1 MKTTIS
7 LLTLIL
13 IIGLSGCQTQL
24 DDPAVTLDTPA
35 PMVHTIS
42 SNFSRIVVIRLK
54 NGTDLLEGLQKGVE
68 KENIKN
74 AVILSGIGSLTDYHV
89 HTVDNRTFPPKSV
102 FMKDD
107 VPVDLLNVNGYV
119 IDGRIHCHITFTTDK
134 KALGGHLEPDSKA
147 FTFAIITLGVLDEPV
162 SLERVDDYTWH

>member
-13 IIGLSGCQTQL
+13 IIGLSGCQTHL

-42 SNFSRIVVIRLK
+42 SNFSRIVVVRLK
-54 NGTDLLEGLQKGVE
+54 NGTDLLEGLQRAVE
-68 KENIKN
+68 KEKIKN

-89 HTVDNRTFPPKSV
+89 HTVDNRTFPPKSI

-107 VPVDLLNVNGYV
+107 VPTDLLNVNGYV

-134 KALGGHLEPDSKA
+134 KALGGHLEPDTKA
-147 FTFAIITLGVLDEPV
+147 FTFAIITLGILDEPV
-162 SLERVDDYTWH
+162 NLQRIDDYTWH

>member
-13 IIGLSGCQTQL
+13 IIGLSGCQTQS
-24 DDPAVTLDTPA
+24 DPYASPTPVA
-35 PMVHTIS
+35 HTIS
-42 SNFSRIVVIRLK
+42 SDFSRVVVIRLK
-54 NGTDLLEGLQKGVE
+54 NGTDLLEGLQKAVE
-68 KENIKN
+68 QQKIKN

-107 VPVDLLNVNGYV
+107 VPTDLLTVTGYV

-134 KALGGHLEPDSKA
+134 KALGGHLEPDTKA
-147 FTFAIITLGVLDEPV
+147 FTFAIITLGVLEEPV
-162 SLERVDDYTWH
+162 NLQRFDDYNWH

>member
-7 LLTLIL
+7 LLTLML

-24 DDPAVTLDTPA
+24 DHPVVTLDTPA
-35 PMVHTIS
+35 PMAYTINS
-42 SNFSRIVVIRLK
+42 SFSRIVVVRLK
-54 NGTDLLEGLQKGVE
+54 NGTDLLEGLQKAVE

-89 HTVDNRTFPPKSV
+89 HTVGNRTFPPKSV

-107 VPVDLLNVNGYV
+107 VPTDLLNVTGYIV
-119 IDGRIHCHITFTTDK
+119 DGRVHCHITFTTEK
-134 KALGGHLEPDSKA
+134 KALGGHLEPETKA
-147 FTFAIITLGVLDEPV
+147 FTFAIITLGVFEEGTSLD
-162 SLERVDDYTWH
+162 RVDDYTWH

>member
-1 MKTTIS
+1 MKAINS
-7 LLTLIL
+7 LLISVLISAQL
-13 IIGLSGCQTQL
+13 GCTTQTQFHS
-24 DDPAVTLDTPA
+24 PSSAA
-35 PMVHTIS
+35 PPVHTIS
-42 SNFSRIVVIRLK
+42 SDFSRVVVIRLK
-54 NGTDLLEGLQKGVE
+54 NGTDLLEGLQKAVE
-68 KENIKN
+68 QQKIKN

-107 VPVDLLNVNGYV
+107 VPTDLLTVTGYV

-134 KALGGHLEPDSKA
+134 KALGGHLEPDTKA

-162 SLERVDDYTWH
+162 SLERFDDYTWH

>member
-7 LLTLIL
+7 LLMLIL
-13 IIGLSGCQTQL
+13 IISASSCNTQTQF
-24 DDPAVTLDTPA
+24 DSYASPA
-35 PMVHTIS
+35 PVAHTIS
-42 SNFSRIVVIRLK
+42 SNFSRVVVVRLK
-54 NGTDLLEGLQKGVE
+54 NGTDLLKGLQKAVE
-68 KENIKN
+68 KEKIKN

-134 KALGGHLEPDSKA
+134 KALGGHLEPGSKA